1 MKPRA
6 VLGAAGV
13 VTTVVSIC
21 LAGCG
26 SDDSSAPSGEVA
38 PSSATEF
45 VDTYVTEDGRV
56 LRLDQGRDIVSE
68 GQAYGM
74 VIAQLAGL
82 DEVVATI
89 WAWTREHLLRS
100 DGLISFHASETGEVL
115 DAEAAADADVLAAYA
130 LLTAAGDGAESL
142 HEDGATLAAAV
153 LEHEVVRDDQDRAVL
168 AAGPWAVSSGTVN
181 PSYWMPSV
189 FDHLA
194 SLTGDPTWSELS
206 STGTALLRTA
216 TEEGRLLP
224 PDWGR
229 LEGGSFTPTAD
240 AAGAPGGGEYGP
252 DAQRVPLWYAA
263 ACSADARELA
273 GRWWSVLQQDDR
285 SSAAGLGLDGR
296 VLDGTGQTIALL
308 GAAAA
313 AAAAGDDAG
322 AEDLARGAREAAA
335 GAPGYYGDAWLAL
348 SEGLGAGRLAA
359 C

>member
-1 MKPRA
+1 VTPRS
-6 VLGAAGV
+6 VVGV
-13 VTTVVSIC
+13 AVTTLSLC

-26 SDDSSAPSGEVA
+26 SDDSSAPATEAA

-45 VDTYVTEDGRV
+45 LDTYVTEDGRV
-56 LRLDQGRDIVSE
+56 LRLDQGRDVVSE

-74 VIAQLAGL
+74 LIAQLAGRE
-82 DEVVATI
+82 DVVDGI

-115 DAEAAADADVLAAYA
+115 DVEAAADADVLAAYA
-130 LLTAAGDGAESL
+130 LLTATGDDAAAL
-142 HEDGATLAAAV
+142 HKDGATLAAAV
-153 LEHEVVRDDQDRAVL
+153 LEHEVVRDGQGRAVL

-189 FDHLA
+189 FDDLA
-194 SLTGDPTWSELS
+194 SLTGDATWSELS

-216 TEEGRLLP
+216 TDEGRLLP

-229 LEGGSFTPTAD
+229 LDGDSFTPTED
-240 AAGAPGGGEYGP
+240 AAGAPGDGEYGP

-263 ACSADARELA
+263 ACAPDAHELA

-285 SSAAGLGLDGR
+285 SSAARLGLDGQ
-296 VLDGTGQTIALL
+296 VLDGTGQPIALL
-308 GAAAA
+308 GAAAS
-313 AAAAGDDAG
+313 AAAAGDNAG
-322 AEDLARGAREAAA
+322 AEDLGRGAREAAA

-348 SEGLGAGRLAA
+348 SEGLGAGHLAA